1 MGKPLLLEGGGDGRL
16 DFTYITD
23 LVDGIVRSIAVEM
36 APQSSN
42 TFNITYG
49 NSRSILELANI
60 VKDVVPTAELQE
72 VPRNEIKPV
81 RGTLSTNRAR
91 DVLGFEAKW
100 PLETGYRRYCEWYVE
115 QWERVQAKMG
125 TNLS

>member
-1 MGKPLLLEGGGDGRL
+1 MLEGGGDGRL

>member
-1 MGKPLLLEGGGDGRL
+1 LLEGGGDGRL